1 VAAAVRAGSAT
12 VLGRSPI
19 GDREIRFLVPPVFQA
34 FEALVSRRSS
44 TRKERMSQPFAAL
57 GVSPPLVEVLDR
69 LGITSP
75 FAIQDLVLPDAL
87 AGLDILAAAPT
98 GSGKTLAFGL
108 PLIMRTAGAGGHPS
122 ALVLV

>member
-1 VAAAVRAGSAT
+1 
-12 VLGRSPI
+12 
-19 GDREIRFLVPPVFQA
+19 
-34 FEALVSRRSS
+34 
-44 TRKERMSQPFAAL
+44 MSQQFAAL
-57 GVSPPLVEVLDR
+57 GVSAPLVEVLDR

-75 FAIQDLVLPDAL
+75 FAIQDLVLRDAL

-122 ALVLV
+122 GIVPVPTRALASPIVAEPAPASAASGPR